1 MKTTG
6 DKIMNDLS
14 NTIEQ
19 YWTRRAS
26 SYTDV
31 IKKNLADGW
40 DSKWADELISN
51 FPKAEGRALRVLDIG
66 TGPGF
71 YAIIL
76 AERGY
81 DVTAIDMS
89 EGMLEQAR
97 GNAGA
102 LAERISFRKM
112 DAQEL
117 DFTDGTFDVIVT
129 RNLTWNLPDP
139 VKAYGEWKR
148 VLRDG
153 GVMLNVDSNW
163 YSYLFDEEKQHERE
177 LDRQNVAEAGVED
190 HEGYDEGW
198 IMEDISRELPM
209 GKLARPQW
217 DTVTLRALGFKSVS
231 ADTTVGERLWSPEE
245 HINWASTPC
254 FLIRAEK

>member
-1 MKTTG
+1 MT
-6 DKIMNDLS
+6 DLS
-14 NTIEQ
+14 STIEQ

-40 DSKWADELISN
+40 DRKWADELISN
-51 FPKAEGRALRVLDIG
+51 FPAVNGRVPKILDIG

-89 EGMLEQAR
+89 DGMLEQAKR
-97 GNAGA
+97 NAGE
-102 LAERISFRKM
+102 LAERIRFCKM

-117 DFTDGTFDVIVT
+117 SFAEGEFDVIVT

-139 VKAYGEWKR
+139 VKAYGEWRR

-163 YSYLFDEEKQHERE
+163 YAYLFDKEKQHERE
-177 LDRQNVAEAGVED
+177 LDRINVAQSGFED
-190 HEGYDEGW
+190 QESYDESW
-198 IMEDISRELPM
+198 IMEDISRDLPL
-209 GKLARPQW
+209 GRLSRPQW
-217 DTVTLRALGFKSVS
+217 DIAELSKLGFSRVS
-231 ADTTVGERLWSPEE
+231 ADVSIGDRLWSPEE
-245 HINWASTPC
+245 QTNWASTPC
-254 FLIRAEK
+254 FLIKAEK

>member
-1 MKTTG
+1 M
-6 DKIMNDLS
+6 DDLK

-31 IKKNLADGW
+31 VRKNLSDGW
-40 DSKWADELISN
+40 DTKWAQELISN
-51 FPKAEGRALRVLDIG
+51 FPETDGETVRVLDIG

-97 GNAGA
+97 LNAGE
-102 LAERISFRKM
+102 LADRIHFFKM

-117 DFTDGTFDVIVT
+117 CFDDGQFDVIVT

-139 VKAYGEWKR
+139 VKAYSEWKR
-148 VLRDG
+148 VLRSG

-163 YSYLFDEEKQHERE
+163 YSYLFDSEKKTERE
-177 LDRQNVAEAGVED
+177 LDRANVAQAGVED
-190 HEGYDEGW
+190 QEDYGESW
-198 IMEDISRELPM
+198 LMEDISRSLPM
-209 GKLARPQW
+209 GRLTRPQW
-217 DTVTLRALGFKSVS
+217 DTVTLLDLGFSRVS
-231 ADTTVGERLWSPEE
+231 ADTSVGSRLWSPEE

-254 FLIRAEK
+254 FLIKAEK